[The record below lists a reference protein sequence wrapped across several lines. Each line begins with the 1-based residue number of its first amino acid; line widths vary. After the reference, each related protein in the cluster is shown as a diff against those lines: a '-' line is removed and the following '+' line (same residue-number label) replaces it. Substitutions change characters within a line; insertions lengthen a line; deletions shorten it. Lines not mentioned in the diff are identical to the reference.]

1 MFTVL
6 ATTLAP
12 DRFSIPHL
20 FLVDYSFSFY
30 LVFPHGFL
38 HIASFDLH
46 SVLKRMGFVLVVS
59 ASNPPCVQL
68 RSFRRCRGFEA
79 IFGCSNSCMRAC
91 EDRLIQF
98 LRAFAVAYEHLFL
111 FHQWATLHVVTPV
124 VWFMMPFLFVFH
136 IMFTP
141 FYDGYVLWP

>member
-46 SVLKRMGFVLVVS
+46 SVLKRMALFLSFRPQIHHVYNYGHSDAVVGLRLSLVV
-59 ASNPPCVQL
+59 Q
-68 RSFRRCRGFEA
+68 
-79 IFGCSNSCMRAC
+79 
-91 EDRLIQF
+91 
-98 LRAFAVAYEHLFL
+98 
-111 FHQWATLHVVTPV
+111 TLV
-124 VWFMMPFLFVFH
+124 
-136 IMFTP
+136 
-141 FYDGYVLWP
+141 